1 MAWLSFETTM
11 RELRDGE
18 IVVGSGADADWRV
31 ATADLMPRHFL
42 LTVHGLNTSIRPHS
56 ADIVVVV
63 NDKQILSGY
72 HLLND
77 GDVISAGRGRFMY
90 GEEAPRV
97 EGVEPA
103 NAEGGYL
110 VDDGAKVAY
119 ELINRST
126 AFGRDASNAVVIA
139 DPRASR
145 FHGEVRREAGGFALH
160 SMGSSGTRLNGAP
173 MDGPR
178 LLVEGDLVEVAYT
191 TFRFTRVKPGGEV
204 HLVQS
209 NTSLNDAAGSA
220 ATLIRDR
227 VTMESEVSEMN
238 RPDGFGLMK
247 AIGLLL
253 VVVVVIAV
261 GWAVFHR

>member
-1 MAWLSFETTM
+1 VAWLSFEATM

-90 GEEAPRV
+90 GEDAPRV

-103 NAEGGYL
+103 SGDGGFL
-110 VDDGAKVAY
+110 VDDRVKVAY
-119 ELINRST
+119 ELLNRST
-126 AFGRDASNAVVIA
+126 AFGRDASNSVVIA

-160 SMGSSGTRLNGAP
+160 SMGSSGTRLNGTA

-191 TFRFTRVKPGGEV
+191 TFRFTRVKPGPDVG
-204 HLVQS
+204 LVQS
-209 NTSLNDAAGSA
+209 NISVNDAAGSA
-220 ATLIRDR
+220 PTLLRER
-227 VTMESEVSEMN
+227 ATMESEVSNTN
-238 RPDGFGLMK
+238 RPAAFGPMR
-247 AIGLLL
+247 AIGLILL
-253 VVVVVIAV
+253 VVIVVAV